1 MKLLSFMLYNLPSLV
16 NYVALNSMKYYKSYV
31 QIVELKQE
39 VYASYFELKGNE
51 KFPIDSS
58 SQLVKAVQSNV
69 NNYCYKQRNF
79 KLLYVLDNDDFVSE
93 EVEKVENEYI
103 LPYDLVN
110 SFTTEEKQFVHL
122 ISSGCTTFEILL
134 SLNITFTKYK
144 IMINKIKKKINIYI
158 TYGTK

>member
-16 NYVALNSMKYYKSYV
+16 AYITQNSMKYYKSYV
-31 QIVELKQE
+31 EIAELKQE
-39 VYASYFELKGNE
+39 VYASYFELKGNK
-51 KFPIDSS
+51 KFPVDSS

-69 NNYCYKQRNF
+69 NNYCYKQRKF
-79 KLLYVLDNDDFVSE
+79 KLLYTLDNDDFE
-93 EVEKVENEYI
+93 EIEKVENEYI

-122 ISSGCTTFEILL
+122 ISSGFTTFEILL